1 MPRLS
6 LVLGCLAGALFAV
19 DGQAEGVR
27 VSGFAQ
33 AGVPGEGVVE
43 QTFQDEPADGPAVGN
58 AEATAQRPGDTVFAA
73 SSTEARAELGVLEVT
88 ATSAAAGGTF
98 FQFPLPGAIAT
109 GIANPIL
116 EFEDTIRFLA
126 PDPSLSFQRGTAV
139 LRLVLSG
146 RSEASGSGAL
156 TGDGGRVEHNISIG
170 LGGCMDCFDGV
181 SGILFA
187 SASGFTEQGEL
198 PPLVFES
205 RPLGFWFDQFVT
217 LRVSYSAIVT
227 AIANSPDPEVSQA
240 LLEGRLSWGG
250 VIDLRADSA
259 EGSLSCDVESLSG
272 IDWCQTVP
280 EASGAGLAL
289 AAVLSLGAMA
299 RLRRRLPGTSRSWP
313 ASSASAIARRRRR
326 TRGF

>member
-1 MPRLS
+1 MPS
-6 LVLGCLAGALFAV
+6 VPLVLGCLAGALFAI

-43 QTFQDEPADGPAVGN
+43 QTFEDEPADGPAVGN

-73 SSTEARAELGVLEVT
+73 ASTEARAELGVLEIT
-88 ATSAAAGGTF
+88 ATSTARGGAF
-98 FQFPLPGAIAT
+98 FQFPPPGSIAT
-109 GIANPIL
+109 GIANPVL
-116 EFEDTIRFLA
+116 EFEDTIRFRA

-156 TGDGGRVEHNISIG
+156 MGDGGRVEHDIRIG
-170 LGGCMDCFDGV
+170 LGGCLDCSDGV
-181 SGILFA
+181 SGIL
-187 SASGFTEQGEL
+187 SATAGGFTEQGQL

-227 AIANSPDPEVSQA
+227 AIANSPDPAVSNA

-250 VIDLRADSA
+250 VVDLRADSA
-259 EGSLSCDVESLSG
+259 EGSLPCDVESLSG

-280 EASGAGLAL
+280 EPRGAGLAL
-289 AAVLSLGAMA
+289 AAVLSLAATA
-299 RLRRRLPGTSRSWP
+299 RLRRRLPDASRS
-313 ASSASAIARRRRR
+313 
-326 TRGF
+326 